1 MDKQIVR
8 QVKRIRRHARIRA
21 KIKGT
26 AVCPRL
32 SIFRSNR
39 GMALQLID
47 DEAGKTLVSA
57 VAKEIKAKKL
67 NKTELSAA
75 LGKLLAEK
83 AMVKKISQAVFDKSF
98 YKFHGRI
105 KAAAEAA
112 RAGGLKF

>member
-1 MDKQIVR
+1 MNRQKAKQT
-8 QVKRIRRHARIRA
+8 QRIRRHARIRA

-26 AVCPRL
+26 AKCPRL
-32 SIFRSNR
+32 SVFRSNR

-67 NKTELSAA
+67 NKTQLAEE
-75 LGKLLAEK
+75 LGKLLAGK
-83 AMVKKISQAVFDKSF
+83 AVAKKIGQVVFDKSF

-105 KAAAEAA
+105 KAAAEGA